1 MLQLDSDTYAP
12 ILSNTGTYE
21 DCMPSFAGNV
31 SGYYCSCT
39 ARKDKIYAS
48 ASSMS
53 AHLKTKT
60 HAKWIET
67 LNLNRA
73 NHFVE
78 NQKLKETLANQR
90 IIIAKYEKN
99 MTSKD
104 ATITYLT
111 RQLAVKQMVVVDN
124 LMD

>member
-1 MLQLDSDTYAP
+1 
-12 ILSNTGTYE
+12 
-21 DCMPSFAGNV
+21 MPSFAGNV
-31 SGYYCSCT
+31 PGYYCSCT

-60 HAKWIET
+60 HAKWIES

-111 RQLAVKQMVVVDN
+111 RQLAVKQMAVVDN